1 MDALRPD
8 PWLLERP
15 VVEAS
20 EAEVGLV
27 VVVLE
32 EEAVPACVV
41 GAHAERGGVPTGE
54 LPRQVPGSRFNSK
67 FGSSLTSELEEQF
80 LLGIHDIATLTWAGR
95 AWAEDRPTTHN
106 I

>member
-1 MDALRPD
+1 MRPD

-32 EEAVPACVV
+32 EEAVPAGVV
-41 GAHAERGGVPTGE
+41 GGLAEGSSLPTGE

-80 LLGIHDIATLTWAGR
+80 LLGSHDIATLTWAGR

>member
-32 EEAVPACVV
+32 EEAVPAGVV
-41 GAHAERGGVPTGE
+41 GGLAEGSSLPTGE

-80 LLGIHDIATLTWAGR
+80 LLGIPDIATLTWAGR
-95 AWAEDRPTTHN
+95 AWAEDRPTPHN

>member
-1 MDALRPD
+1 MG
-8 PWLLERP
+8 
-15 VVEAS
+15 V
-20 EAEVGLV
+20 V

-32 EEAVPACVV
+32 EEAVPAGVV
-41 GAHAERGGVPTGE
+41 GGLAEGSSLPTGE

-80 LLGIHDIATLTWAGR
+80 LLGIPDIASLTWVGR
-95 AWAEDRPTTHN
+95 AWAEDMPTPHN

>member
-15 VVEAS
+15 VVEAP

-54 LPRQVPGSRFNSK
+54 LPRQVPGSRFRIRVK
-67 FGSSLTSELEEQF
+67 FNKSACWESM
-80 LLGIHDIATLTWAGR
+80 TLQY
-95 AWAEDRPTTHN
+95 
-106 I
+106 

>member
-32 EEAVPACVV
+32 EEAVPAGVV
-41 GAHAERGGVPTGE
+41 GGLAEGSSLPTGE
-54 LPRQVPGSRFNSK
+54 LPRQVPGHQFSSK
-67 FGSSLTSELEEQF
+67 FGSSSTSRLEEQ
-80 LLGIHDIATLTWAGR
+80 LLLAMVDVTRQEICI
-95 AWAEDRPTTHN
+95 
-106 I
+106 

>member
-8 PWLLERP
+8 PRLLERP

-32 EEAVPACVV
+32 EETVPAGVV
-41 GAHAERGGVPTGE
+41 GASPFSVSAV
-54 LPRQVPGSRFNSK
+54 GS
-67 FGSSLTSELEEQF
+67 EV
-80 LLGIHDIATLTWAGR
+80 TWTMPYLMEYA
-95 AWAEDRPTTHN
+95 
-106 I
+106 